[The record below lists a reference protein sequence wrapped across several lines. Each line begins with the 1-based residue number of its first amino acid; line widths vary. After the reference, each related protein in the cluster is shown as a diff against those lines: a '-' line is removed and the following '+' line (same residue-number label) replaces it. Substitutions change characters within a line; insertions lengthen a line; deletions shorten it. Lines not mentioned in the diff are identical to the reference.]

1 MAFSLTQKPK
11 NKNTMNSKLLYSK
24 QYKFEELPSLRDWN
38 LYPHESADIHSAL
51 DDYAKSV
58 IRIAMREVKAYFVMD
73 GIEVEFSNDSMSG
86 IEISYS
92 DCIAAMVESAQEY
105 DQYDGDSYQCSLNC
119 KIEELED
126 ALKILK
132 SLKK

>member
-1 MAFSLTQKPK
+1 MAFSLTRKPK

-24 QYKFEELPSLRDWN
+24 QYKFEELPSLRGWN
-38 LYPHESADIHSAL
+38 LHPDESADIHSAL

-58 IRIAMREVKAYFVMD
+58 IRIAMREVKAYFVLN
-73 GIEVEFSNDSMSG
+73 GIEVEFSDDTMTG

-92 DCIAAMVESAQEY
+92 DCITAMVESAQEY
-105 DQYDGDSYQCSLNC
+105 DQYDGDPYQSSLNC